1 MYIVLS
7 TVTVIVFIHMLPLA
21 LAIEL
26 ILQLSQ

>member
-7 TVTVIVFIHMLPLA
+7 IVMVIVCIHMLPLA